1 MTDVLYKAGVVIKVL
16 LKVALAVTVGLCA
29 FCAKVV
35 FGYMCGGRR

>member
-1 MTDVLYKAGVVIKVL
+1 MSEVLYKVGAVLGFLLRLAVV
-16 LKVALAVTVGLCA
+16 VTVGLCA